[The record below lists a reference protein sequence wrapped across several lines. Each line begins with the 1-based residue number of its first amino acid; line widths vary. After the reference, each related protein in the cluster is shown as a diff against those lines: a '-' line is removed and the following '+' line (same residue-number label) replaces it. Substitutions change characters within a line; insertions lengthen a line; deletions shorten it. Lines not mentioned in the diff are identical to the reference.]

1 MADEPRFCPRRF
13 AHANLFISDVRQSMD
28 FYGRIAGLEE
38 LFQEPAIHAGFMGN
52 GNTHHDVS
60 VTQVSE
66 ESLIGRAGQVLVP
79 PEFGRKPD
87 LFHIAFEMENEAELV
102 AAHDRAVRYG
112 VTIVMTA
119 DHTFAKSVYL
129 LDAERNLLEF
139 TSDSTSDWRATYREL
154 EGQLVTGPW
163 TPGELEPTTERNYAP
178 DPEIRRTRGVAVHS
192 RRTTHAVLGCRNLD
206 EQVAFY
212 REVGGLET
220 VVCSERVS
228 DGRSEGNGRRLLH
241 RAVPGA
247 RGAEAGL
254 SPHGIRGCLHPTSMQ
269 MWIVWSVR
277 ISRSRPAWTTPPNR
291 ASSSAIRMGTGSS
304 STRVFPSRRR
314 RSERT
319 SCVASGSSPGR
330 VAMREGVMREGVE
343 CHGSRVR

>member
-66 ESLIGRAGQVLVP
+66 ESLIGRAGQMLVP

-112 VTIVMTA
+112 VTIVMTV

-206 EQVAFY
+206 EQLAFY

-220 VVCSERVS
+220 VVCSERARMAVLKGTAADYSIVLFQARGEQKPGYHHMAFEVS
-228 DGRSEGNGRRLLH
+228 PSDFDADVNRLERSDIAIETRVDHPAKQGVLLRDPDGHGVEFYARLSEPPATLRAEELRRFWL
-241 RAVPGA
+241 VPG
-247 RGAEAGL
+247 
-254 SPHGIRGCLHPTSMQ
+254 
-269 MWIVWSVR
+269 
-277 ISRSRPAWTTPPNR
+277 
-291 ASSSAIRMGTGSS
+291 
-304 STRVFPSRRR
+304 
-314 RSERT
+314 
-319 SCVASGSSPGR
+319 
-330 VAMREGVMREGVE
+330 
-343 CHGSRVR
+343 